1 MALSD
6 SEMAI
11 KLKPD
16 WQKGYYRK
24 GCALE
29 AAQKL
34 EEAMACFLHAQSLDG
49 ASVEVAAKVRHLGQM
64 GIKAAPAAPAAAT

>member
-1 MALSD
+1 
-6 SEMAI
+6 MAI

-29 AAQKL
+29 AAEKL
-34 EEAMACFLHAQSLDG
+34 EEAMACFLHAQSLD
-49 ASVEVAAKVRHLGQM
+49 ANSLEVAAKVRHLGKM
-64 GIKAAPAAPAAAT
+64 GIKGLPPAV